1 MAGIQPTN
9 AATTVHNSFVV
20 LNTRT
25 HALENIT
32 AALNARIEEQAQEM
46 RLFKAEMQASLIR
59 LTKVES
65 ALKSSNLE
73 TARADS
79 ATESDNE
86 ANAVGLR
93 AALRL

>member
-9 AATTVHNSFVV
+9 AATTVHNNFVV

-46 RLFKAEMQASLIR
+46 RLFKAEMQAALIR
-59 LTKVES
+59 LTTVES
-65 ALKSSNLE
+65 ALELAIYK
-73 TARADS
+73 RRVR

-93 AALRL
+93 AALGL